1 MIRKRTRQ
9 LIYAGL
15 VGAGIVG
22 VAFTGYAVH
31 ASSRLEQMRTSLMKQ
46 YEGEISALK
55 QASGDVVAGWTLLR
69 EIPAGERIVRQDL
82 ASIVLPVNS
91 VPGDWLHASED
102 IVGKSPK
109 ITVAPNT
116 LLTGSLLFEEG
127 AVADDLR
134 YREMGFIQLPGELKQ
149 KDVVDIRIQ
158 FPTGQDYILLSKKR
172 VESLA
177 PGVVN
182 SILNE
187 EEILLLSSGI
197 VDAYLHKASIY
208 ALKYVEPYLQREA
221 IPTYPPSDAVLQV
234 IRKDPNIIDLA
245 EHALTASIRAGL
257 EGDLASVTS
266 QHAAEFINQ
275 KSSAASVRSSRE
287 GSDSFALDAGKE

>member
-9 LIYAGL
+9 VIYAGI

-22 VAFTGYAVH
+22 VAFAGYAIH
-31 ASSRLEQMRTSLMKQ
+31 ASSQLEQMRTSIAKQ
-46 YEGEISALK
+46 YEDEISALK
-55 QASGDVVAGWTLLR
+55 QASGAVVTGWTLSR
-69 EIPAGERIVRQDL
+69 EIPAGERITRQDL
-82 ASIVLPVNS
+82 ASIDLPVNS
-91 VPGDWLHASED
+91 VPGDWLKASED
-102 IVGKSPK
+102 IIGKAAK

-127 AVADDLR
+127 AVSDDLR
-134 YREMGFIQLPGELKQ
+134 YREMGFIQLPGELEQ

-177 PGVVN
+177 PGVVT
-182 SILNE
+182 STLNE

-234 IRKDPNIIDLA
+234 IRKDPNIIDMA

-266 QHAAEFINQ
+266 QRAAEFMSQ
-275 KSSAASVRSSRE
+275 KSSSTSVRISQE
-287 GSDSFALDAGKE
+287 GSDSFMLDAGK

>member
-9 LIYAGL
+9 FIYAGI

-22 VAFTGYAVH
+22 IAFVGYAVH
-31 ASSRLEQMRTSLMKQ
+31 ASSKLEQVRTSVTKQ
-46 YEGEISALK
+46 YESEISAMK
-55 QASGDVVAGWTLLR
+55 QASGNVVTGWTLSR
-69 EIPAGERIVRQDL
+69 EIPAGERITRQDL
-82 ASIVLPVNS
+82 TSIVLPADS
-91 VPGDWLHASED
+91 VPGDWLKASEN
-102 IVGKSPK
+102 IVGKAAK

-116 LLTGSLLFEEG
+116 LLTDSLLFEEG
-127 AVADDLR
+127 AVSDDLR

-172 VESLA
+172 VESLS
-177 PGVVN
+177 PGVVT
-182 SILNE
+182 STLNE

-234 IRKDPNIIDLA
+234 IRKDPNIVDMA
-245 EHALTASIRAGL
+245 EHALTATIRAGL
-257 EGDLASVTS
+257 EGDLALVTS
-266 QHAAEFINQ
+266 QRAAEFMSQ
-275 KSSAASVRSSRE
+275 KSTSTSVRTSQE
-287 GSDSFALDAGKE
+287 GSDSFVLDAGK

>member
-9 LIYAGL
+9 VIYAGI

-22 VAFTGYAVH
+22 VAFAGYAVH
-31 ASSRLEQMRTSLMKQ
+31 ASSQLEQMRTSIAKQ
-46 YEGEISALK
+46 YELEISALK
-55 QASGDVVAGWTLLR
+55 QASGAVVTGWTLSR
-69 EIPAGERIVRQDL
+69 EIPAGERITKQDL
-82 ASIVLPVNS
+82 ASIDLPVNS
-91 VPGDWLHASED
+91 VPDDWLKASED
-102 IVGKSPK
+102 IIGKAAK

-127 AVADDLR
+127 AVSDDLR

-177 PGVVN
+177 PGVVT
-182 SILNE
+182 STLNE

-234 IRKDPNIIDLA
+234 IREDPNIIDMA

-266 QHAAEFINQ
+266 QRAAEFMSQ
-275 KSSAASVRSSRE
+275 KSSSTSVRTSQE
-287 GSDSFALDAGKE
+287 ESDSFVLDAGK

>member
-9 LIYAGL
+9 FIYSGI
-15 VGAGIVG
+15 VGAGMVG
-22 VAFTGYAVH
+22 VAFVGYALH
-31 ASSRLEQMRTSLMKQ
+31 SSSQMEQMRTSITKQ

-55 QASGDVVAGWTLLR
+55 QASGDVVTGWTLSR
-69 EIPAGERIVRQDL
+69 EIPAGERITRQDL
-82 ASIVLPVNS
+82 ASIDLPVNS
-91 VPGDWLHASED
+91 VPVDWLKTSED
-102 IVGKSPK
+102 IIGKAAK

-127 AVADDLR
+127 AVSDDLR
-134 YREMGFIQLPGELKQ
+134 YREMGFIQLPSELKQ

-177 PGVVN
+177 PGIVT
-182 SILNE
+182 STLNE

-221 IPTYPPSDAVLQV
+221 IPTYPPSEAVLQV
-234 IRKDPNIIDLA
+234 IRKDPNIIDMA

-266 QHAAEFINQ
+266 QRAAEFMSQ
-275 KSSAASVRSSRE
+275 KSSSTFVRTSQE
-287 GSDSFALDAGKE
+287 ENDSFVLDAGK

>member
-9 LIYAGL
+9 VIYAGI

-22 VAFTGYAVH
+22 VAFAGYAIH
-31 ASSRLEQMRTSLMKQ
+31 ASSQLEQMRTSIAKQ
-46 YEGEISALK
+46 YEEEISALK
-55 QASGDVVAGWTLLR
+55 QASGAVVTGWTLSR
-69 EIPAGERIVRQDL
+69 EIPAGERITRQDL
-82 ASIVLPVNS
+82 ASIDLPVNN
-91 VPGDWLHASED
+91 VPGDWLKASED
-102 IVGKSPK
+102 IIGKAAK

-127 AVADDLR
+127 AVSDDLR
-134 YREMGFIQLPGELKQ
+134 YREMGFIQLPGELEQ

-177 PGVVN
+177 PGVVT
-182 SILNE
+182 STLNE

-234 IRKDPNIIDLA
+234 IRKDPNIIDMA

-257 EGDLASVTS
+257 EGDLALVTS
-266 QHAAEFINQ
+266 QRAAEFMSQ
-275 KSSAASVRSSRE
+275 KSSSTSVRTSQER
-287 GSDSFALDAGKE
+287 SDSFVLDAGK

>member
-9 LIYAGL
+9 VIYAGI

-22 VAFTGYAVH
+22 VAFAGYAIH
-31 ASSRLEQMRTSLMKQ
+31 ASSQLEQMRISIAKQ
-46 YEGEISALK
+46 YEDEISALK
-55 QASGDVVAGWTLLR
+55 QASGAVVTGWTLSR
-69 EIPAGERIVRQDL
+69 EIPAGERITRQDL
-82 ASIVLPVNS
+82 ASIDLPVNS
-91 VPGDWLHASED
+91 VPGDWLKASED
-102 IVGKSPK
+102 IIGKAAK

-127 AVADDLR
+127 AVSDDLR
-134 YREMGFIQLPGELKQ
+134 YREMGFIQLPGELEQ

-177 PGVVN
+177 PGVVT
-182 SILNE
+182 STLNE

-234 IRKDPNIIDLA
+234 IRKDPNIIDMA

-257 EGDLASVTS
+257 EGDLALVTS
-266 QHAAEFINQ
+266 QRAAEFMSQ
-275 KSSAASVRSSRE
+275 KSSSTSVRTSQER
-287 GSDSFALDAGKE
+287 SDSFVLDAGK

>member
-9 LIYAGL
+9 LIYAGI

-22 VAFTGYAVH
+22 VVFVAYAVH
-31 ASSRLEQMRTSLMKQ
+31 ASSQLEQMRTSITKR

-55 QASGDVVAGWTLLR
+55 QASGDVVTGWTISR
-69 EIPAGERIVRQDL
+69 EIPAGERITRQDL
-82 ASIVLPVNS
+82 ASIDLHVNS
-91 VPGDWLHASED
+91 VPGDWLKASED
-102 IVGKSPK
+102 IIGKTAK

-116 LLTGSLLFEEG
+116 LLTGSLLFEEE
-127 AVADDLR
+127 AVSDDLR
-134 YREMGFIQLPGELKQ
+134 YREMGFIQLPGDLKQ

-177 PGVVN
+177 PGVVT
-182 SILNE
+182 STLNE

-234 IRKDPNIIDLA
+234 IRKDPNIIDMA

-266 QHAAEFINQ
+266 QRAAEFMSQ
-275 KSSAASVRSSRE
+275 KSSATSVRTSQE
-287 GSDSFALDAGKE
+287 GGDSFVLDTGKQ

>member
-9 LIYAGL
+9 FIY
-15 VGAGIVG
+15 AGIVG
-22 VAFTGYAVH
+22 AGMVGVAFVGYALH
-31 ASSRLEQMRTSLMKQ
+31 SSSQMEQMRTSITKQ

-55 QASGDVVAGWTLLR
+55 QASSDVVTGWTLSR
-69 EIPAGERIVRQDL
+69 EIPAGERITRQDL
-82 ASIVLPVNS
+82 ASIDLPVNS
-91 VPGDWLHASED
+91 VPGDWLKTSED
-102 IVGKSPK
+102 IIGKAAK

-127 AVADDLR
+127 AVSDDLR
-134 YREMGFIQLPGELKQ
+134 YREMGFIQLPSELKQ

-177 PGVVN
+177 PGIVT
-182 SILNE
+182 STLNE

-221 IPTYPPSDAVLQV
+221 IPTYPPSEAVLQV
-234 IRKDPNIIDLA
+234 IRKDPNIIDMA

-266 QHAAEFINQ
+266 QRAAEFMSQ
-275 KSSAASVRSSRE
+275 KSSSTFVRTSQE
-287 GSDSFALDAGKE
+287 ENDSFVLDAGK

>member
-9 LIYAGL
+9 FIYAGI

-22 VAFTGYAVH
+22 LAFAGYAVY
-31 ASSRLEQMRTSLMKQ
+31 ASGQLEQVRTSVAKQ
-46 YEGEISALK
+46 YESEITALK
-55 QASGDVVAGWTLLR
+55 QASVDVVYGWTLSR
-69 EIPAGERIVRQDL
+69 EVPAGERITRQDL
-82 ASIVLPVNS
+82 ASIVLPADS
-91 VPGDWLHASED
+91 VPGDWLKASED
-102 IVGKSPK
+102 IIGKSAK

-127 AVADDLR
+127 AVSDDLR
-134 YREMGFIQLPGELKQ
+134 YREMGFIQLPNELKQ

-172 VESLA
+172 VDSLS
-177 PGVVN
+177 PGVVT
-182 SILNE
+182 STLNE

-234 IRKDPNIIDLA
+234 IRKDPNIVDMA
-245 EHALTASIRAGL
+245 EHALTATIRAGL

-266 QHAAEFINQ
+266 QRAAEFMSQ
-275 KSSAASVRSSRE
+275 KSASVRTSQE
-287 GSDSFALDAGKE
+287 GSDSFVLDTGK